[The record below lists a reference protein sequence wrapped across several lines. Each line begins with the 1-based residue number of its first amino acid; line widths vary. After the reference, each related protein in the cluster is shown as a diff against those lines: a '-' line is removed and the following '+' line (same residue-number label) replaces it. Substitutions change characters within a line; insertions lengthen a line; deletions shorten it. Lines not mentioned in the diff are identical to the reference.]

1 MIIKKNRY
9 DVTGIG
15 SALLDFMVA
24 VDDPFLKEM
33 GLRKRGMHLIDEA
46 RSRDIFTIIYDLKM
60 EIIPGGS
67 SANTVAGLAALGGK
81 GAFVGRV
88 ADDDDG
94 ASYIY
99 QTTASVV
106 ESFIT
111 RGGGITGHAI
121 TFITPDLERT
131 FATYLGAAIDLS
143 VDNVDEGLIRD
154 SSILHLEGYLFEAD
168 NLRQVCYKA
177 MNAAKRAGRAVSI
190 DLADPGLIERAGA
203 VLEDAVDNF
212 ADIVFVNENEALKFT
227 GAADEEEA
235 LELLA
240 ERCSFAAVKLG
251 ERGSLIKTG
260 GGIYRIP
267 SYAADVVNTNGAGDM
282 YAAGILYGLVNGF
295 DPEKSGRIGS
305 YAASLVVASPG
316 ARYKGAV
323 DLSGII

>member
-1 MIIKKNRY
+1 MIVKKNKY

-15 SALLDFMVA
+15 SALLDFMVT
-24 VDDPFLKEM
+24 VDDSFLKEM
-33 GLRKRGMHLIDEA
+33 GLEKGGMHLIDEA
-46 RSRDIFTIIYDLKM
+46 RSREIFTIIYDLKM

-67 SANTVAGLAALGGK
+67 SSNAVAGLAALGGK

-88 ADDDDG
+88 ADDDNG
-94 ASYIY
+94 ASYIA
-99 QTTASVV
+99 QTIGSGV

-111 RGGGITGHAI
+111 KGSGITGHAI

-131 FATYLGAAIDLS
+131 FATHLGAALDLS
-143 VDNVDEGLIRD
+143 PDNVDESLI
-154 SSILHLEGYLFEAD
+154 SSSSLLHLEGYLFEAE
-168 NLRQVCYKA
+168 NLRQVCFKA
-177 MNAAKRAGRAVSI
+177 MNAAKKAGTLISI

-227 GAADEEEA
+227 GFSEEEA
-235 LELLA
+235 LHRLA
-240 ERCSFAAVKLG
+240 ERCSFAVVKLG
-251 ERGSLIKTG
+251 ARGSLIKTAG
-260 GGIYRIP
+260 NTVKIP
-267 SYAADVVNTNGAGDM
+267 SYKVDVVNTNGAGDM
-282 YAAGILYGLVNGF
+282 YAAGILYGLAKGF
-295 DPEKSGRIGS
+295 DPETSGRIGS

>member
-1 MIIKKNRY
+1 MIVKKNKY

-15 SALLDFMVA
+15 SALLDFMVT
-24 VDDPFLKEM
+24 VDDSFLKEM
-33 GLRKRGMHLIDEA
+33 GLEKGGMHLIDEA
-46 RSRDIFTIIYDLKM
+46 RSREIFTIIYDLKM

-67 SANTVAGLAALGGK
+67 SSNAVAGLAALGGK

-88 ADDDDG
+88 ADDDNG
-94 ASYIY
+94 ASYIA
-99 QTTASVV
+99 QTIGSGV

-111 RGGGITGHAI
+111 KGSGITGHAI

-131 FATYLGAAIDLS
+131 FATHLGAALDLS
-143 VDNVDEGLIRD
+143 PDNVDESLI
-154 SSILHLEGYLFEAD
+154 SSSSLLHLEGYLFEAE
-168 NLRQVCYKA
+168 NLRQVCFKA
-177 MNAAKRAGRAVSI
+177 MNAAKKAGTLISI

-227 GAADEEEA
+227 GFSEEEA
-235 LELLA
+235 LHRLA
-240 ERCSFAAVKLG
+240 ERCSFAVVKLG
-251 ERGSLIKTG
+251 ARGSLIKTAG
-260 GGIYRIP
+260 NTVKIP
-267 SYAADVVNTNGAGDM
+267 SYRVDVVNTNGAGDM
-282 YAAGILYGLVNGF
+282 YAAGILYGLAKGF
-295 DPEKSGRIGS
+295 DPEKAGRIGS

>member
-1 MIIKKNRY
+1 MIIKKNNY

-15 SALLDFMVA
+15 SALLDFMVS
-24 VDDPFLKEM
+24 VDDSFLKEM
-33 GLRKRGMHLIDEA
+33 GLQKGGMHLIDEA
-46 RSRDIFTIIYDLKM
+46 RSREIFKIISNLKM

-88 ADDDDG
+88 ADDDNG
-94 ASYIY
+94 ASYID
-99 QTTASVV
+99 QTTGSGV

-111 RGGGITGHAI
+111 KGSGITGHAI

-131 FATYLGAAIDLS
+131 FATHLGAALDLS
-143 VDNVDEGLIRD
+143 PDNVDESLI
-154 SSILHLEGYLFEAD
+154 SSSSLLHLEGYLFEAD
-168 NLRQVCYKA
+168 NLRQVCFKA
-177 MNAAKRAGRAVSI
+177 MKAAKSAGTLVSI

-227 GAADEEEA
+227 GSPEEEA
-235 LELLA
+235 LDLLSN
-240 ERCSFAAVKLG
+240 RCSFAVVKLG
-251 ERGSLIKTG
+251 ERGSLIKTAG
-260 GGIYRIP
+260 KTVKIP
-267 SYAADVVNTNGAGDM
+267 SYSVDVVNTNGAGDM
-282 YAAGILYGLVNGF
+282 YAAGILYGLSKGF

-316 ARYKGAV
+316 ARYRGSV